1 MSTQNNK
8 SEYIPIVF
16 CFDKAYIDPAL
27 VSTYS
32 VFFNSKTKIK
42 FYWICYESNLAHAQ
56 FYQKYI
62 LKLGINLEIIHVDDD
77 IFNTWKTDLI
87 VPHVTKA
94 AYLRILIPNLVKETR
109 IIYLDCDTITLSD
122 LNELYNVNLNDYS
135 IAGVDNFLSH
145 VDVKVYPPIIDS
157 SFTYINSGVMVMD
170 LDKLRKHNFYY
181 KVKEIHD
188 KYYELVMAGDQC
200 LINKFLENNKILLDR
215 KWNYMIKNTRISDK
229 EFEEII
235 KNEDIKI
242 IHFTD
247 SSKPWNMLT
256 YGSTMA
262 NFWFQFSHSLKNNLK
277 FIGSEVY

>member
-1 MSTQNNK
+1 MITQNKDLN
-8 SEYIPIVF
+8 YISIVF
-16 CFDKAYIDPAL
+16 CFDKAYIDPAV

-32 VFFNSKTKIK
+32 VFVNSKSKIK

-62 LKLGINLEIIHVDDD
+62 SKIGIDLQIIHVNDD
-77 IFNTWKTDLI
+77 IFDTWKSDLI

-94 AYLRILIPNLVKETR
+94 AYLSILIPKLIKESR

-122 LNELYNVNLNDYS
+122 LSELYNVNLHNYS

-145 VDVKVYPPIIDS
+145 VDKKVYPPILNPL
-157 SFTYINSGVMVMD
+157 FTYINSGVMVMD
-170 LDKLRKHNFYY
+170 LDKLREQNFFY
-181 KVKEIHD
+181 KIKQIHD
-188 KYYELVMAGDQC
+188 DYNDLVMAGDQC
-200 LINKFLENNKILLDR
+200 LINKFLENDKIILDR
-215 KWNYMIKNTRISDK
+215 RWNYMIKNTRISDK

-247 SSKPWNMLT
+247 SSKPWNIIT

-262 NFWFQFSHSLKNNLK
+262 NYWFRFSTLLKNKLK
-277 FIGSEVY
+277 SIGSEVY